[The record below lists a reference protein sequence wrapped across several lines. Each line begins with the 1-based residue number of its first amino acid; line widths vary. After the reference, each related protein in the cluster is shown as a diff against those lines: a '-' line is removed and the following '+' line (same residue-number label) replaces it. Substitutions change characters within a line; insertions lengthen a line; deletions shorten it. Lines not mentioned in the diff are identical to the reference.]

1 MTEML
6 KVRQMMPVKFK
17 DKIGRNR
24 WDLDLKKAFGFIPEV
39 IILEKLQGQSNVIQ
53 VSAVLTKDEIENEK
67 KRIESEGKKVSGVA
81 ESKEATVKETPEDGE
96 LQDRKD

>member
-17 DKIGRNR
+17 DKTGRNR
-24 WDLDLKKAFGFIPEV
+24 WDLDLKKAFGFLPEV

-53 VSAVLTKDEIENEK
+53 VSAVLTAEVIEDE
-67 KRIESEGKKVSGVA
+67 KRKVESEGKKVSGVA
-81 ESKEATVKETPEDGE
+81 ESKEATVKETAKDGE